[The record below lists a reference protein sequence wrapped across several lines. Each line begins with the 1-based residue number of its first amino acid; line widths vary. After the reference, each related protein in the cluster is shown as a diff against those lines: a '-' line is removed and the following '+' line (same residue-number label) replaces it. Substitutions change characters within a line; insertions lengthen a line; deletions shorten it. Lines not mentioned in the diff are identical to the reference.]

1 MLRRMKNFIA
11 DRKGAF
17 AIQFALMVVPLT
29 VCTGLAVDGGRAFLA
44 RYELEEALDAA
55 ALAVGSTLDETA
67 DLDAIAAAWVD
78 KNFRTPHPQKID
90 LTVDVNGDVISLT
103 GSVKINTYFMPLMG
117 RNSVT
122 VSAASEARRGG
133 ANVEVALALD
143 VTQSMSGTKIAAL
156 QQAAKDLVAEVVNAQ
171 QSPFFSRVAIAPWGT
186 NLHAGAIAPNLRGAA
201 AGTTPIT
208 LAHSRASFRG

>member
-1 MLRRMKNFIA
+1 MKNFIA

-90 LTVDVNGDVISLT
+90 HTVDVNRDVI
-103 GSVKINTYFMPLMG
+103 
-117 RNSVT
+117 
-122 VSAASEARRGG
+122 
-133 ANVEVALALD
+133 
-143 VTQSMSGTKIAAL
+143 
-156 QQAAKDLVAEVVNAQ
+156 
-171 QSPFFSRVAIAPWGT
+171 
-186 NLHAGAIAPNLRGAA
+186 
-201 AGTTPIT
+201 
-208 LAHSRASFRG
+208 